1 MIPARSVAL
10 GFLAFVVICSC
21 TSFPNAS
28 AQSSENNILAADGIS
43 ASIADLS
50 PDTSASAIISS
61 PVIGLLPELTPSDL
75 AEGVL
80 LFLLQVSGASA
91 VNKNTNL
98 NWALSV
104 NLATRLEY
112 VSVDNLYLL
121 NYTQLPPSS
130 RRRLLTDTPLSD
142 AELSPSNIGEVQAG
156 VVALP
161 DLQTEIQT
169 LSQDGTGIL
178 THNPSMTFMY
188 EVQVSD
194 TSYISY
200 IHNQLNSIIATSL
213 LLKDV
218 QAANLSISSVYL
230 LSFEP
235 SQSATATNTTSVSWS
250 THPSDRPISHKTIYL
265 TTILIPVALLLG
277 IATGAFVIWRRH
289 LRHQKGTFEMQPS
302 LDPSDSTQ
310 GIFLQ
315 MADASLLDSKAL
327 TGSMLSSEDSFTRE
341 ASGQQESMISSAVAP
356 AMPPSWIDNVPFSDW
371 EIDVSD
377 VVIGLRPDGRKW
389 ELGAGAFSRVYRGLL
404 RGVQV
409 VAVKVFNDGPQYTSD
424 SSQERLQTLQ
434 VLKQQRETLVRQ
446 EIAVLKSCRDHNIVQ
461 FVGACIQRNQTMLI
475 TEFMEGGDLY
485 HAIARD
491 TLGRFAWY
499 RRSAP
504 DGPRL
509 AGLGRRIALDVARGL
524 HFLHSRKI
532 VHFDLKSANILLAR
546 DNTAKIADVGLAKI
560 MHRQFL
566 SSLYNVGTFAWSAP
580 EVLLGKSTC
589 TEKVD
594 IYSYGVVLWEICAGE
609 APDGRQLR
617 PLRIPEEC
625 PQATAD
631 VVEQCLHEDSNVRP
645 SAREIVE
652 RLSQIREPTQ

>member
-1 MIPARSVAL
+1 MVPPRPVLLSV
-10 GFLAFVVICSC
+10 LAVAYVCC
-21 TSFPNAS
+21 LVNLPRAGADTSDNS
-28 AQSSENNILAADGIS
+28 TLYTDGVS
-43 ASIADLS
+43 LSTAELS
-50 PDTSASAIISS
+50 PDSNASSLISS
-61 PVIGLLPELTPSDL
+61 PVTGLLPELTPSDL
-75 AEGVL
+75 ADGVL

-91 VNKNTNL
+91 VLGNYNL

-104 NLATRLEY
+104 NLATRLQY

-121 NYTQLPPSS
+121 NYSQLPTISG
-130 RRRLLTDTPLSD
+130 RRRLLDVSSPT
-142 AELSPSNIGEVQAG
+142 AEVSPSSIGEVQAG

-161 DLQTEIQT
+161 DLQTDTQNLNQE
-169 LSQDGTGIL
+169 GTGIS
-178 THNPSMTFMY
+178 TTTPSMVFMY
-188 EVQVSD
+188 EVQVAD

-218 QAANLSISSVYL
+218 QAANLTIWSIYL

-235 SQSATATNTTSVSWS
+235 EQTAAAANTTSVSVTS
-250 THPSDRPISHKTIYL
+250 KEHSDHKTIFLL
-265 TTILIPVALLLG
+265 TVTLIPVALLLG
-277 IATGAFVIWRRH
+277 VVTGGFIIWRRYRRQH
-289 LRHQKGTFEMQPS
+289 KGTFVTQAS
-302 LDPSDSTQ
+302 IDLGDSTQ
-310 GIFLQ
+310 GITLEL
-315 MADASLLDSKAL
+315 ANNNLLDSKAL
-327 TGSMLSSEDSFTRE
+327 TGLLTSSQDSFSLD
-341 ASGQQESMISSAVAP
+341 ASTQQLGKISSVVVPDSPP
-356 AMPPSWIDNVPFSDW
+356 AWIDNVPFSDW
-371 EIDVSD
+371 EIDVAD

-409 VAVKVFNDGPQYTSD
+409 VAIKVFNDGPQYTSD
-424 SSQERLQTLQ
+424 SSHERLETLQ
-434 VLKQQRETLVRQ
+434 VLKQQRETLIRQ

-461 FVGACIQRNQTMLI
+461 FVGACIQREQTMLI

-504 DGPRL
+504 DGRRL
-509 AGLGRRIALDVARGL
+509 AGLGRRIALDAARGL
-524 HFLHSRKI
+524 HFLHSNKI

-609 APDGRQLR
+609 APSGRQLR
-617 PLRIPEEC
+617 PLRVPEEC

-631 VVEQCLHEDSNVRP
+631 VVEACLHEDASVRP